1 MSALTWKRY
10 GSGCNRTP
18 KQDSLRKGG
27 LRQRDIKYPALDIRP
42 FLSELFGVEREIRL
56 DGGEI
61 TILKTLGLSG
71 TSMNG
76 KMLEERAG
84 MEKAEFIETLT
95 GLIELGYVDSS
106 KVNITNMDDVERSTF
121 RVNSSYSKDLRDAL
135 HPNRKREERGR
146 RQRRR

>member
-1 MSALTWKRY
+1 M
-10 GSGCNRTP
+10 
-18 KQDSLRKGG
+18 
-27 LRQRDIKYPALDIRP
+27 
-42 FLSELFGVEREIRL
+42 EREIRL